1 MPPFAI
7 DRAKAERLIVDPD
20 CALWPVNLYSD
31 ADELNGLVQAAIE
44 SEAITRPTKR
54 AYLYIY
60 PLSLSEPDPVL
71 VYDPGHG
78 RAFLGFSLKL
88 HERDGESPVEFTLR
102 LLEDLTAEANGLVG
116 SACADCP
123 ATVQG
128 DAEEMNLLCP
138 RCCSEEA
145 ALAERG
151 TRLECGNC
159 GSTFTRE
166 EALVALAEVET
177 PPPLARAESRD
188 RPGEDASDPRA
199 GWFAEV
205 RVDRPEQLDE
215 LVRLAADAEIGL
227 TVYED
232 APCTCSPS
240 RGCPQ
245 CFSRAD
251 AMVGKTVRDGDGHE
265 WKVTDVDEKDGF
277 PTVCD
282 EDRWAYLADV
292 EVVE

>member
-1 MPPFAI
+1 MPPFAF
-7 DRAKAERLIVDPD
+7 DRAKAERSMTDPD
-20 CALWPVNLYSD
+20 GALWPVNVYSD

-44 SEAITRPTKR
+44 SEAITRPNRR
-54 AYLYIY
+54 AHLYIY

-88 HERDGESPVEFTLR
+88 REREGESPVEFTLR
-102 LLEDLTAEANGLVG
+102 LLDDVTAEANEL
-116 SACADCP
+116 AADSPRPSSCEATGDLNLRCP
-123 ATVQG
+123 
-128 DAEEMNLLCP
+128 D
-138 RCCSEEA
+138 CCSEGA
-145 ALAERG
+145 SAVDHG
-151 TRLECGNC
+151 VRLECDNC
-159 GSTFTRE
+159 GASFSRE
-166 EALVALAEVET
+166 QALVAIGEVGDAS
-177 PPPLARAESRD
+177 PHAESSESRSVTVSSQHA
-188 RPGEDASDPRA
+188 DARSS
-199 GWFAEV
+199 WSAEV
-205 RVDRPEQLDE
+205 RADRPEQLDE

-227 TVYED
+227 TVYEE

-251 AMVGKTVRDGDGHE
+251 ATVGKTVRDGDGHE

-282 EDRWAYLADV
+282 DDRWAYLADV